1 MLKVLLVILGLTVI
15 CFILIRTDHRFG
27 KNKARY
33 REKNGRLQYKGEIG
47 WENVRVWSKEEKT
60 RSVKITDCI
69 RGRVFEKSYR
79 GYGVEHVLYSEEALE
94 HYKTTYPTYKDIME
108 NQDEIIDTENDYL
121 KLLMKEL

>member
-60 RSVKITDCI
+60 R
-69 RGRVFEKSYR
+69 
-79 GYGVEHVLYSEEALE
+79 
-94 HYKTTYPTYKDIME
+94 
-108 NQDEIIDTENDYL
+108 
-121 KLLMKEL
+121 